1 MCPPTS
7 EKTVGRLELSPCC
20 IAIVLFHAV
29 ATGSERTGSFLV
41 SDMHFFPLATVLS
54 LPTPVCVCCDLTS
67 LPLQRPAPSGR
78 ASDSTRWGEK
88 GGIVV
93 RPSCRVRSWALP
105 RTLLTTV
112 QCGAARRGGERER
125 NMVYLAAIGPHELDV
140 PVDLQSPK
148 PAHIAGHAPRTVHST
163 ISMKIGLLPLHRR
176 DGPSLFRRPPAR
188 NRLKVQRRTRH
199 RTPARCTKK
208 GC

>member
-112 QCGAARRGGERER
+112 QCGAARRRGGGEGKEYGIFSSDRPARTGCAGRFAKSKAGPYCGPRSPHRAQHNFDE
-125 NMVYLAAIGPHELDV
+125 NWAAP
-140 PVDLQSPK
+140 S
-148 PAHIAGHAPRTVHST
+148 AP
-163 ISMKIGLLPLHRR
+163 P
-176 DGPSLFRRPPAR
+176 RRPQPVPSA
-188 NRLKVQRRTRH
+188 TG
-199 RTPARCTKK
+199 TKQAK
-208 GC
+208 GAATHTSSDACALH